1 MRRREVETAPEKRQL
16 WEKEQNKQ
24 DKKIF
29 FKHINPVKLHY
40 IILNPPSALMPISH

>member
-29 FKHINPVKLHY
+29 SSTLTLLSY
-40 IILNPPSALMPISH
+40 TISF